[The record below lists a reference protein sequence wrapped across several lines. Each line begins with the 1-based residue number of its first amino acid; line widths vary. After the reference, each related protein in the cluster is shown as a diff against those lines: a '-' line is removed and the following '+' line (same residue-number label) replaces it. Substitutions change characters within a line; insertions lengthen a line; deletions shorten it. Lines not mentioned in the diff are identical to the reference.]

1 MPQTLDKPLR
11 VVNLSEDSAE
21 IYIYGEIGESWY
33 EGDGCVSAR
42 MFVAELA
49 KIPDGVSLNVRINSP
64 GGVISD
70 GLAIYHQLKERGNV
84 TCTIDGYA
92 CSAASMIACAGSKV
106 CIPASGIMMIHNPI
120 GMCWGGAE
128 EMRTTATTLDVHRD
142 ACLAIYTAKTGKSA
156 EEITAALDAE
166 TWMTGNEAIAFG
178 ICDELI
184 DYAPESKVIE
194 EKFAAKLK
202 DRSKFTAIG
211 WKFEKISAHTTAHDV
226 FKSAIQSA
234 AQETIQAAFPN
245 VSPTQEPIEEEPQM
259 TKEKEQETVEMIPK
273 SEHEKTVAERDK
285 LQGEFDALTSQME
298 SFKAKATAEP
308 EDLSERINLIRAVS
322 PLLKS
327 ENPDF
332 KEESLYAL
340 SPLEIKIVALTAS
353 GVDLE
358 IDGKSDDYIAGH
370 ISGHFTAMQPK
381 MTAATTETGSRLD
394 GILATIRGS
403 RTEASAQP
411 ESKGDTARQNRA
423 QRIANNGKKKESN

>member
-11 VVNLSEDSAE
+11 VVNLSENSAE
-21 IYIYGEIGESWY
+21 IYIYGEIGESWS
-33 EGDGCVSAR
+33 EGDGMISAR
-42 MFVAELA
+42 DFVSELNQ
-49 KIPDGVSLNVRINSP
+49 IPIGKSINVRIDSP
-64 GGVISD
+64 GGVVYDGLTIYHRLKERSQDVTVTID
-70 GLAIYHQLKERGNV
+70 GLAG
-84 TCTIDGYA
+84 
-92 CSAASMIACAGSKV
+92 SAASFVACAGHKTR
-106 CIPASGIMMIHNPI
+106 IPASGIAMVHDPI
-120 GMCWGGAE
+120 WAVYGNAKQ
-128 EMRTTATTLDVHRD
+128 MRQTASVLDVHSD
-142 ACLAIYTAKTGKSA
+142 AIASIYQAKTGRGL
-156 EEITAALDAE
+156 EEIKAILDAE
-166 TWMTGNEAIAFG
+166 TWMTGVEAVAFG
-178 ICDELI
+178 LCDELI
-184 DYAPESKVIE
+184 DYVPVSKVIDE
-194 EKFAAKLK
+194 RFAAKLT
-202 DRSKFTAIG
+202 DRTKFTAIG
-211 WKFEKISAHTTAHDV
+211 WKFEKISAHATAHDV
-226 FKSAIQSA
+226 FKSAFQSA

-259 TKEKEQETVEMIPK
+259 TKEKEQEAVETIPK

-332 KEESLYAL
+332 KEETLYAL
-340 SPLEIKIVALTAS
+340 SPLEIKTVALAAS
-353 GVDLE
+353 EPNLDLKA
-358 IDGKSDDYIAGH
+358 KSADYISAY
-370 ISGHFTAMQPK
+370 FDAMQPK
-381 MTAATTETGSRLD
+381 LTAATTETGSRLD

>member
-11 VVNLSEDSAE
+11 VVNLSENSAE

-128 EMRTTATTLDVHRD
+128 EMRVTATTLDVHRD

-202 DRSKFTAIG
+202 DRKKFTALG
-211 WKFEKISAHTTAHDV
+211 WKFEKISAHATAHDV
-226 FKSAIQSA
+226 FKSAFQSA

-259 TKEKEQETVEMIPK
+259 IKEQETVEMIPK
-273 SEHEKTVAERDK
+273 SEHEKTVAERDSLQAK
-285 LQGEFDALTSQME
+285 LDAVTNQLE
-298 SFKAKATAEP
+298 SATAKANAEP

-332 KEESLYAL
+332 KEETLYAL
-340 SPLEIKIVALTAS
+340 SPLEIKTVALAAS
-353 GVDLE
+353 EPNLDLKA
-358 IDGKSDDYIAGH
+358 KSADYISAY
-370 ISGHFTAMQPK
+370 FDAMQPK
-381 MTAATTETGSRLD
+381 MTAATTETGDRLD

-423 QRIANNGKKKESN
+423 QRIATNGKKKESN